1 MLLLGQFIG
10 GGTLAS
16 VLEYSAKI
24 NISSALGLFLG
35 VVWGWWCPGPA
46 WCLHGPRFSRFGRDW
61 CEGGSWGDSVV
72 TSFAGLCSLAL
83 KSSGAAGIVLWVP
96 AVSLTVFEQ
105 SISFQRE
112 SQDRLLEWLWERK
125 EWDRM
130 SRHMGWEVVHG
141 CVGVC
146 NTAISFQGLPL

>member
-24 NISSALGLFLG
+24 NISSALALFLVVVLEGG
-35 VVWGWWCPGPA
+35 VL
-46 WCLHGPRFSRFGRDW
+46 CLHGA
-61 CEGGSWGDSVV
+61 CMVQGSLGSEETGVRAAAGV
-72 TSFAGLCSLAL
+72 TLLSLHLQAFAPWPQ
-83 KSSGAAGIVLWVP
+83 AAGIVLWVP
-96 AVSLTVFEQ
+96 AVSLTVFER
-105 SISFQRE
+105 SFSLQRE
-112 SQDRLLEWLWERK
+112 SQDHLLEWLWGRK
-125 EWDRM
+125 GWDRM